1 MLMEKPHY
9 YGQIATILLTAEQ
22 NLSVSI
28 EDNLE
33 AGGSPFVVRL
43 SFKTG
48 GDVDVAGVMNVCT
61 ADAVSLASHL
71 LKAANILDQAG
82 PEVRAGLNGV
92 RRLPIISLCG
102 TRFFIDERL
111 RQLRNVGNPDHYFDL
126 DESYWR

>member
-1 MLMEKPHY
+1 MEKPHY
-9 YGQIATILLTAEQ
+9 YGQIATIRPVGQET
-22 NLSVSI
+22 LSVSI

-33 AGGSPFVVRL
+33 AGGSPFVIRL
-43 SFKTG
+43 SFETG

-71 LKAANILDQAG
+71 LNAANILDQAD

-111 RQLRNVGNPDHYFDL
+111 RQLRNVGNPDHVFDL
-126 DESYWR
+126 DDLYWR